1 MANQAGGRGACPVT
15 VCWRGMLM
23 GVKCGASGRAVTP
36 VAEKS
41 GGVHP
46 VFSSKTERAQRVG
59 QVAGLC
65 ARHVVG
71 SYPVRGMRAC
81 VDQVARQGDAT
92 QSSTK
97 LAA

>member
-1 MANQAGGRGACPVT
+1 MANQVGGRGACPVT

-23 GVKCGASGRAVTP
+23 GVTCGASGRAVTP

-41 GGVHP
+41 GGVQP
-46 VFSSKTERAQRVG
+46 AVSAKTERAQRVG

-71 SYPVRGMRAC
+71 FCPVRGMRAC

-92 QSSTK
+92 
-97 LAA
+97 